1 MFFLPRR
8 QTADEA
14 FKRSEVHH
22 KHEADELRLRAQ
34 RQRMVDALCYGTP
47 DFIHYPGHRC
57 ISSECRFVTAP
68 ESERVYECPSPME
81 HPPQARNLDGSV
93 LHRWSHVVSVC
104 ITYGQPHICTPSM
117 CSHQTSHDG
126 EKICTLTG
134 RSHGSE
140 LVACTELPFSFFESD
155 KPMTAAHTQEV
166 DLDAVERRV
175 AGYLSS
181 KPENADRERDRA
193 QALEDARQMQQR
205 GADAHRVDYRA
216 VLSLDNDV
224 TRSAGPIGLLPAPPD
239 ASKQTLSITE
249 RFANGPGR
257 LAPPIVVP
265 AAPNARA
272 RPPSETQ
279 LFSVSGPGPT
289 ELDIRYQFTHI
300 VTRLWTEL
308 ERAYDLT
315 ARQQELAAAEARV
328 IRHFVDGRRTS
339 RLNQSH
345 GMPNSDAPLTAFP
358 LNFGE
363 IAHIHS
369 AETATAFEG
378 MQMVR
383 ILAAHPAWQS
393 GAIRREC
400 TAELSRRM
408 WKLWEAITRSPKFQN
423 REEPHLFNRVAGAML
438 CMVIDGYNISVCQQK
453 QNGHTF
459 LSKRCAHQSDATS
472 VAPCGHRDGIVR
484 LVASYPMV
492 QQLLAPAGMRR
503 RALHT
508 VCGFIL
514 GDSNAVVGFLASL
527 FENGL
532 GAAQVRDIYV
542 GPVNR

>member
-1 MFFLPRR
+1 MFLFPRR
-8 QTADEA
+8 QTAEEA
-14 FKRSEVHH
+14 FARSEVHH

-34 RQRMVDALCYGTP
+34 RQRMVDSLCYGTP

-57 ISSECRFVTAP
+57 VLNECRFVTAP
-68 ESERVYECPSPME
+68 ANERVYECPAPME
-81 HPPQARNLDGSV
+81 HPPHTRNPDGSV
-93 LHRWSHVVSVC
+93 LHKWSHVVSVC
-104 ITYGQPHICTPSM
+104 ITYGLPHICTPSM
-117 CSHQTSHDG
+117 CSHQTSCDG
-126 EKICTLTG
+126 EKTCTLTG

-155 KPMTAAHTQEV
+155 KPMTAAHTQDV
-166 DLDAVERRV
+166 DLDAVRGRV
-175 AGYLSS
+175 AGYLLS
-181 KPENADRERDRA
+181 KPENRDRERDRA
-193 QALEDARQMQQR
+193 TAAKDAQQMQQR
-205 GADAHRVDYRA
+205 GVAAHAVDFRA
-216 VLSLDNDV
+216 GMLLDNDV
-224 TRSAGPIGLLPAPPD
+224 TRSAGPIGLLPSPPD
-239 ASKQTLSITE
+239 AAAQRLTITE
-249 RFANGPGR
+249 RFAKGPGR
-257 LAPPIVVP
+257 LAQPIIVP
-265 AAPNARA
+265 APPNARA
-272 RPPSETQ
+272 RPVSETQ

-289 ELDIRYQFTHI
+289 EVDIRYQFTHI
-300 VTRLWTEL
+300 VTRFWEEL
-308 ERAYDLT
+308 ERAYDLS

-345 GMPNSDAPLTAFP
+345 RMPNTDAPLTPFP

-363 IAHIHS
+363 INRVHTD
-369 AETATAFEG
+369 ETATAFEG

-383 ILAAHPAWQS
+383 ILAAHPDWQS
-393 GAIRREC
+393 GAVRREC

-438 CMVIDGYNISVCQQK
+438 CMVIDGYSISVCMQR
-453 QNGHTF
+453 QNGRSF
-459 LSKRCAHQSDATS
+459 VSKRCAHQSDATS

-484 LVASYPMV
+484 LVAPYPMV

-532 GAAQVRDIYV
+532 ALDQVRAICV